1 MHALCDDE
9 RVLLNCENSDI
20 DNACRAVS
28 KAATCEI
35 ARLVRR
41 CRHQGSKAAS
51 TSVEISFGASM
62 VRRGIGKRGHHYQ
75 LQRSQGH
82 TKTFVESCI
91 TSVSRQRRYGHDSVL
106 LYSVCIVS
114 T

>member
-1 MHALCDDE
+1 M
-9 RVLLNCENSDI
+9 NCENSDI
-20 DNACRAVS
+20 DKACRAEPE
-28 KAATCEI
+28 AATCEI
-35 ARLVRR
+35 ARLVSR

-51 TSVEISFGASM
+51 TSAKTSFGASM

-91 TSVSRQRRYGHDSVL
+91 NIVSRQRRYGHDSVL
-106 LYSVCIVS
+106 VYSVCIAS